1 MFLGGLIL
9 NNFIFLIS
17 GLILIIIGSEILIQ
31 KSVKLALS
39 FNVSSF
45 IIGITIVAIGT
56 STPELIV
63 GIVSAIT
70 KDNGLAFGAVV
81 GSGIT
86 NICLTLGLCSIIMF
100 LPIKRQF
107 YFFEI
112 PIMISTA
119 ILMVFLSF
127 NDNILSR
134 FDGIIFIIGYVI
146 FILYV
151 IRSSENTTT
160 ANDKEM
166 LESIAEE
173 QHIKPH
179 QKFKT
184 TDTLLLLLSL
194 IILLVAG
201 RLIVW
206 GGTGVAQS
214 FGFSKEAIGVSLV
227 ALGTCM
233 PELVASLLALRR
245 KETDIALGNCIGSNI
260 FNILIVLGVS
270 CLINPIAINSKIIIQ
285 AGAFIAISVLLLC
298 LSIVHKKIGRFTGI
312 LFVIIYFCIM
322 ILTLTKSI

>member
-1 MFLGGLIL
+1 LLGGLIL
-9 NNFIFLIS
+9 INFIYLII
-17 GLILIIIGSEILIQ
+17 GLILIIISSELLIQ

-45 IIGITIVAIGT
+45 IIGITVVAIGT

-63 GIVSAIT
+63 GIISALT
-70 KDNGLAFGAVV
+70 KDTGLAFGAVV

-86 NICLTLGLCSIIMF
+86 NICLTLGLCAIITT

-112 PIMISTA
+112 PIMIITA
-119 ILMVFLSF
+119 LLMAFLVF
-127 NDNILSR
+127 NDHILSR
-134 FDGIIFIIGYVI
+134 FDGIIFFIGYACFV
-146 FILYV
+146 LYV
-151 IRSSENTTT
+151 LKSSKNTKTV
-160 ANDKEM
+160 NDEEM
-166 LESIAEE
+166 LEDIADE
-173 QHIKPH
+173 QHNKPH
-179 QKFKT
+179 GKFKT

-194 IILLVAG
+194 IILIVAG

-206 GGTGVAQS
+206 GGTGMAQS
-214 FGFSKEAIGVSLV
+214 FGFSKEAIGASVV

-260 FNILIVLGVS
+260 FNILIVLGVC

-285 AGAFIAISVLLLC
+285 VGAFIAVSVLLLC
-298 LSIVHKKIGRFTGI
+298 LAIARKKLGRLTGI
-312 LFVIIYFCIM
+312 LFVMIYISIM
-322 ILTLTKSI
+322 ALTLTKII